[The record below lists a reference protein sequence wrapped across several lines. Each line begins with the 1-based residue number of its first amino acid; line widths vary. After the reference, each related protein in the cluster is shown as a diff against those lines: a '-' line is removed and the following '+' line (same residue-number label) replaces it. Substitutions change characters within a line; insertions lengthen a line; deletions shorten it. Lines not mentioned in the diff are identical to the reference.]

1 MPLFKK
7 RAMEIISR
15 AGIDAVVGTSP
26 ANVYYMTDYNSLA
39 MELSSG
45 LQSYAL
51 LPLDGDPAIIA
62 PLNEVDLVT
71 ESDSWV
77 KDIYYFGALN
87 INVAKGAKVTD
98 VTKRIIE
105 STSHETYDTP
115 CDGLTIAV
123 TKRGLSKKK
132 IAVDLNNLSP
142 LRWEQMHRNLPDVN
156 FVDGTELLNE
166 IRAVKTPEEVE
177 RIQRATEI
185 TEKAMEDALEIAQPE
200 IMEIDLAGMFNYSIT
215 EDGGHVT
222 LDHIGFGERSAYPN
236 PVPTTLKS
244 KKGDLIRFNL
254 GASWGH
260 YNGNVTRT
268 AALGQ
273 ASPEAEKRLTAVV
286 DAQEAAFD
294 VIKPGVPIS
303 EIYVAA
309 EKELAKIGVKE
320 YSANLGHSIGI
331 ECNEHPLVTKGMGF
345 NIEEGMVLNID
356 IPYLELGW
364 GGIELEDT
372 LLVTKKG
379 FKLLTNTERTVYL
392 L

>member
-1 MPLFKK
+1 MPIFKE
-7 RAMEIISR
+7 RAKEIIGR
-15 AGIDAVVGTSP
+15 TGVDAILATSP
-26 ANVYYMTDYNSLA
+26 ANVYYITDYNSLA

-51 LPLDGDPAIIA
+51 LPLDGEPAIIA
-62 PLNEVDLVT
+62 PINEVDLVA
-71 ESDSWV
+71 ESNSWV
-77 KDIYYFGALN
+77 KDIYYFGTLN
-87 INVAKGAKVTD
+87 INVAKNAKVTD
-98 VTKRIIE
+98 TTRKIVDATKL
-105 STSHETYDTP
+105 ETLDTP
-115 CDGLTIAV
+115 CDSLTIAI
-123 TKRGLSKKK
+123 TKRGLAKKK

-142 LRWEQMHRNLPDVN
+142 RRWDQMHKNLPDVE

-166 IRAVKTPEEVE
+166 IRAVKIPEEVE

-200 IMEIDLAGMFNYSIT
+200 IMEIDLSGMFNYSIT

-236 PVPTTLKS
+236 PKPTTLQS
-244 KKGDLIRFNL
+244 KKGDLIRLNL
-254 GASWGH
+254 GASWSH

-268 AALGQ
+268 AALGK
-273 ASPEAEKRLTAVV
+273 ASAEAEKRLTAIV

-294 VIKPGVPIS
+294 IIKPGATIS
-303 EIYVAA
+303 EIYLAA
-309 EKELAKIGVKE
+309 ENELAKAGLKG
-320 YSANLGHSIGI
+320 YNSNLGHSIGV
-331 ECNEHPLVTKGMGF
+331 ECNEYPLVTRGMGTRV
-345 NIEEGMVLNID
+345 EEGMVLNID

-372 LLVTKKG
+372 VLVTKKG
-379 FKLLTNTERTVYL
+379 FKLLTNTERTIYL

>member
-1 MPLFKK
+1 
-7 RAMEIISR
+7 
-15 AGIDAVVGTSP
+15 
-26 ANVYYMTDYNSLA
+26 
-39 MELSSG
+39 
-45 LQSYAL
+45 
-51 LPLDGDPAIIA
+51 
-62 PLNEVDLVT
+62 
-71 ESDSWV
+71 
-77 KDIYYFGALN
+77 
-87 INVAKGAKVTD
+87 
-98 VTKRIIE
+98 
-105 STSHETYDTP
+105 
-115 CDGLTIAV
+115 
-123 TKRGLSKKK
+123 
-132 IAVDLNNLSP
+132 
-142 LRWEQMHRNLPDVN
+142 
-156 FVDGTELLNE
+156 
-166 IRAVKTPEEVE
+166 
-177 RIQRATEI
+177 
-185 TEKAMEDALEIAQPE
+185 
-200 IMEIDLAGMFNYSIT
+200 MEIDLAGMFNYSIT

-268 AALGQ
+268 AALGK

-294 VIKPGVPIS
+294 AIKPGAPIS
-303 EIYVAA
+303 DIYMAA
-309 EKELAKIGVKE
+309 EKELTKIGVKG
-320 YSANLGHSIGI
+320 YASNLGHSIGI

-345 NIEEGMVLNID
+345 SIEEGMVLNID